1 MTALAAMATTKG
13 LMVAS
18 TVVGAFGQLA
28 AGAAQARA
36 YNAQA
41 ADAEMRGRSEAIAY
55 KQQGAA
61 VLRNLNENLSAIIAR
76 SSAGNVDAMSGS
88 SAVTQMFGMAEAAKE
103 KYAAQDNAIMA
114 EGQASAQ
121 AHQFRL
127 AGKAAQQTAMF
138 NALGTVATGAYRY
151 GQL

>member
-1 MTALAAMATTKG
+1 MAAVAGMTAVQSLMA
-13 LMVAS
+13 AS
-18 TVVGAFGQLA
+18 TVISAVGQLR

-61 VLRNLNENLSAIIAR
+61 VLRNLNENFAAIIAR
-76 SSAGNVDAMSGS
+76 SSAGNVDATSGS
-88 SAVTQMFGMAEAAKE
+88 AAVTQLFGMAEAARE
-103 KYAAQDNAIMA
+103 KYATQDNAIMA
-114 EGQASAQ
+114 EGQASVQ

-127 AGKAAQQTAMF
+127 AGQAAKQTAMF

>member
-1 MTALAAMATTKG
+1 MGPAFTKAAFIGSTALSA
-13 LMVAS
+13 V
-18 TVVGAFGQLA
+18 GQLR

-41 ADAEMRGRSEAIAY
+41 ADALMKGRSEAIAY
-55 KQQGAA
+55 KQQGAN
-61 VLRNLNENLSAIIAR
+61 VLRNLNENLAAIIAR
-76 SSAGNVDAMSGS
+76 SSAGNVDATSGS
-88 SAVTQMFGMAEAAKE
+88 AAVTQLFGMAEAAKE

-114 EGQASAQ
+114 EGQAEVQ
-121 AHQFRL
+121 ADQYRM

-138 NALGTVATGAYRY
+138 NALGTVSQGLFRF